1 MPATYTDGNPAG
13 TYTIDRIS
21 GEVTLE
27 ANAEFLGSVQPA
39 TIRTDGLSQELTA
52 QYTPYFFP
60 AKIELPSD
68 NTRVATLGTPA
79 VIDPAEGNEN
89 AWGTDEFTVNKE
101 TIQLLD
107 ANGDVS
113 EEEDGSKLTVEGEGV
128 WTVNR
133 ETGVF
138 TFTPEQG
145 FISDPTPL
153 RYTAKNTDGVPSDIP
168 GQIVAFYPDI
178 YPQDAVTAGPMGI
191 EQTST
196 EKDGRGDSGLTP
208 QEMFPQISQVP
219 TEWGMTYQLLN
230 ADNEP
235 TDEVVVR
242 GEGTYRIDDT
252 GVVTFKPEA
261 GFNGTTRG
269 VRVAPIIDD
278 EVVTAERNGQQ
289 VPVTAR
295 YTPTVGSF
303 GAPEYDQIE
312 VETGKTGESK
322 VTLPEDGPRD
332 DDGALIQP
340 GFDIAEGWTAP
351 AGWNVTIADDGTV
364 TAVAPNDE
372 EQMVAFEVPVVATY
386 PGGEIRR
393 TTAPFSP
400 VTESFGSPEYDQVVV
415 NTGGTETS
423 EVTPPADAPTEGVT
437 YAIDDDF
444 DAPEGWTVTIDEN
457 TGAVTAEA
465 PNNADQMVAFEV
477 PVTATYPGNI
487 TRTTTAPFSP
497 VRTAFDAPEY
507 GQVSVNTGE
516 EKTSTVTPPE
526 GAPEGEVSYAITGD
540 WEAPEGWTVDLNQEN
555 GTVTVQAPNDD
566 EQMVAF
572 EVPITATYSDG
583 QTRNTKAAFSP
594 VRANYGDPDY
604 SQVVVDVDE
613 TQTSKVTAPEGAP
626 EGDVEY
632 VIDDDFTAP
641 DGWEV
646 RINKSTGEI
655 TVTSPEDAEKMVA
668 FEVPVTATYSDGQ
681 TRSTKAAFSPLTSAA
696 AKRPLAFETQI
707 RYVDDLEPGEQRTVQ
722 DGVLGEETLNEDGE
736 WEVTTEPT
744 TQIIEVSSQIVGS
757 EEQFKWTQPVPFET
771 EVRVNPELEPGETR
785 VAEEGA
791 LGEDTYTVDINST
804 ADGRIELGDP
814 AVERTKQPVKQV
826 IEVGPPEADSKV
838 AESIVPIPFD
848 TEIRWDPELRA
859 GEMRV
864 EQEGIDG
871 AETIATTVT
880 YEDGEL
886 VLNTTNER
894 VEPQKRIVYVG
905 AACPVCDPED
915 PEDPTPVEV
924 TRPVAYETEIIRDSS
939 LPPGEYVVET
949 PGQMGEETLNE
960 DGEWV
965 VTTPPVNQVIRV
977 STQVPPVDPDD
988 PEEPVEPTEDS
999 YTYTEEVPF
1008 EVIVRENPDL
1018 KPGESRVVQEGEP
1031 GEDTHT
1037 VVVTVD
1043 EDGNVTISDP
1053 TTQRTKEPV
1062 DQIIEV
1068 GPETPVTPDDPER
1081 PGGSSS
1087 SGLWWIPLIPVAG
1100 SIIHHAHGSSQ
1111 LDLPDLPQRPGL
1123 PDLPDVPGASDR
1135 PDAPDAPD
1143 APKPEQPDDAPDT
1156 PADDPQAQPEGKA
1169 DAPEA
1174 TPAQG
1179 KATGQAPTA
1188 QSPQAQTDRPAT
1200 STGSGSAGLANT
1212 GANVGGI
1219 VIAALLAMVAGAL
1232 LMLRK
1237 RREN

>member
-1 MPATYTDGNPAG
+1 MPATDTDGNPAG

-153 RYTAKNTDGVPSDIP
+153 RYTSKNTDGVPSDIP

-261 GFNGTTRG
+261 GFNGTARG

-497 VRTAFDAPEY
+497 VR
-507 GQVSVNTGE
+507 
-516 EKTSTVTPPE
+516 
-526 GAPEGEVSYAITGD
+526 
-540 WEAPEGWTVDLNQEN
+540 
-555 GTVTVQAPNDD
+555 
-566 EQMVAF
+566 
-572 EVPITATYSDG
+572 
-583 QTRNTKAAFSP
+583 
-594 VRANYGDPDY
+594 ANYGDPDY

-707 RYVDDLEPGEQRTVQ
+707 PYVDDLEPGEQRTVQ

-785 VAEEGA
+785 VAEEGT

-826 IEVGPPEADSKV
+826 IEVSPPGADSKV

-871 AETIATTVT
+871 AETITTTVT

-1123 PDLPDVPGASDR
+1123 PDLPDVPGSSDR

-1188 QSPQAQTDRPAT
+1188 QSPQAQTDRSAT